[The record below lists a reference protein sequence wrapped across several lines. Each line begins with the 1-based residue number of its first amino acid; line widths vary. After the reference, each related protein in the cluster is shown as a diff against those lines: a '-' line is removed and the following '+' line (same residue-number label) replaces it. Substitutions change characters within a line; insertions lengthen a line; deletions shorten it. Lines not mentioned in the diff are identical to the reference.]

1 MENNSYFYASSK
13 ESIEAL
19 PTAEE
24 PGKPNALA
32 KEALEERTSPRE
44 TAGENTGS
52 DQELVF
58 TPLDW
63 GENNGSTA
71 DTGEKPILL
80 AQAEIKEEKAQE
92 EPEEKKTD
100 EEIARE
106 QEDKLRQSLRAAFLK
121 PEDGSTKKPEEIVE
135 ALEQIKLPELDKIEN
150 IKDLD
155 IPEIDDRIEFEPDLW
170 HKIKENPLI
179 SILVAYGG
187 YQVIKQGRKFVL
199 QRTRAEAEGGK
210 AAESGEKKQAE
221 AEPERAENE
230 RRVETEEPRSRRSRL
245 MDAETATKFDP
256 RVETERNSSGAFEKT
271 VASGSEAIAGTDRVS
286 ERLTKTEL
294 DSLKEEIKRLS
305 ESKVEAENKRAG
317 NLERVVKIL
326 ENSESPKVQEAAHKY
341 IKNRMAEAKEAEA
354 RRGRGA
360 RVGAAVGVG
369 ILVSAALA
377 YYVSTLDHG
386 ENPEEEERASVSGK

>member
-13 ESIEAL
+13 ESIETL

-44 TAGENTGS
+44 TAGENSGS

-92 EPEEKKTD
+92 EPEEKKTE

-210 AAESGEKKQAE
+210 ASESGEKKQAE
-221 AEPERAENE
+221 
-230 RRVETEEPRSRRSRL
+230 EPRSRRSRP

-341 IKNRMAEAKEAEA
+341 IKNRMAEAREAEA

>member
-13 ESIEAL
+13 ESIETL

-44 TAGENTGS
+44 TAGENSGS

-210 AAESGEKKQAE
+210 ASESGEKKQAE
-221 AEPERAENE
+221 
-230 RRVETEEPRSRRSRL
+230 EPRSRRSRP

-341 IKNRMAEAKEAEA
+341 IKNRMAEAREAEA

>member
-13 ESIEAL
+13 ESIETL

-32 KEALEERTSPRE
+32 KEALVERTSPRE
-44 TAGENTGS
+44 TAGENSGS

-210 AAESGEKKQAE
+210 ASESGEKKQA
-221 AEPERAENE
+221 
-230 RRVETEEPRSRRSRL
+230 EEPRSRRSRL

-341 IKNRMAEAKEAEA
+341 IKNRMAEAREAEA